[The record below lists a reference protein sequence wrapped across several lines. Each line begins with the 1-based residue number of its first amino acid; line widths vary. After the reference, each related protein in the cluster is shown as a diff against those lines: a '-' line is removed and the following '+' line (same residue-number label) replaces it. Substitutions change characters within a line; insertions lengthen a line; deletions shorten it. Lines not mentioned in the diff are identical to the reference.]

1 MKRFLVLHL
10 LDNLPCRGAT
20 EGECARARIA
30 RSLWSR
36 RLLPPLT
43 QEPPKL
49 DKLVSGNPAAVPL
62 PLGGRLLVNANNVTV
77 LNEISFV
84 GEAFR
89 LPFCKQAA
97 RTNKMV
103 AHQIPPFIVG
113 TGRPGNKLPH
123 CPSWEKVTFV
133 SKRTVEDACPYRG
146 LNDFRLFVQ
155 SRKIV
160 RTT

>member
-1 MKRFLVLHL
+1 MAAYQTAPYIVGATIGRPHKTNGENQTKRRRPFQRLH
-10 LDNLPCRGAT
+10 PRGSCRGAT
-20 EGECARARIA
+20 EGECARARIT

-89 LPFCKQAA
+89 LPFCKHAA
-97 RTNKMV
+97 RTNKMA

-113 TGRPGNKLPH
+113 TGVLD
-123 CPSWEKVTFV
+123 CP
-133 SKRTVEDACPYRG
+133 
-146 LNDFRLFVQ
+146 
-155 SRKIV
+155 
-160 RTT
+160 